1 MKINPVLYVVI
12 GIVILVG
19 LFLIF
24 KPKSQVPVP
33 QDNSN
38 TTQQVSSPSA
48 QSESNV
54 KTFEL
59 VVENKKLVSGP
70 ETIKVTQGDQVE
82 IKITADEIEE
92 LHIHGYDESVELE
105 SNKQATLSFVANTS
119 GRFDF
124 ELEKSKTDLGA
135 LEVQPK

>member
-1 MKINPVLYVVI
+1 MKINPVVYIVI
-12 GIVILVG
+12 GIVVLVG
-19 LFLIF
+19 LFFLF
-24 KPKSQVPVP
+24 KPNSQAPVP

-48 QSESNV
+48 QPESNV

-82 IKITADEIEE
+82 IKITADEAEE
-92 LHIHGYDESVELE
+92 LHVHGYDESVELE
-105 SNKQATLSFVANTS
+105 PNKQATLSFVANTS